1 MNFIQISPENWF
13 LSENSKFQK
22 ALTFARVFT
31 NNESAD
37 AYQNM
42 FDAVF
47 SIVKEDTN
55 DEISFF
61 ILMVKE

>member
-1 MNFIQISPENWF
+1 M
-13 LSENSKFQK
+13 
-22 ALTFARVFT
+22 
-31 NNESAD
+31 NNESTD